1 MIPDWA
7 SVNPDGGTGN
17 TSVKASLKFWTVLLC
32 AGLILGGC
40 DLGAPENPDDE
51 KPDEENPDEPTE
63 EPLTD
68 GSLFTVQLNDDIMA
82 LVGTGTWNA
91 IAYGN
96 GKYVAVG
103 DGGWIAYS
111 TNGVDWTQKQIG
123 TNSWDDIVYNSQY
136 NIFVAVGLGNYIV
149 IFL

>member
-1 MIPDWA
+1 M
-7 SVNPDGGTGN
+7 
-17 TSVKASLKFWTVLLC
+17 
-32 AGLILGGC
+32 GGC
-40 DLGAPENPDDE
+40 DPGAPENPDTSNDNPIIEQPENPDDE

-111 TNGVDWTQKQIG
+111 TNGVDWTQKQIR
-123 TNSWDDIVYNSQY
+123 DE
-136 NIFVAVGLGNYIV
+136 FLG
-149 IFL
+149 